1 MYMAAHE
8 LDVGDFGP
16 AAFGTIGGEVFVV
29 EGVAGGAREV
39 GGEYSR
45 GWRWGMDGGLEG
57 VDGLLLE
64 DVAGEEEEGSEC
76 EDCVR
81 LVRGDHLGGRGDRH
95 REKGGKRGGE
105 AYRYW
110 KRWQ

>member
-39 GGEYSR
+39 AGSTAGGGGG
-45 GWRWGMDGGLEG
+45 GWMAAW
-57 VDGLLLE
+57 
-64 DVAGEEEEGSEC
+64 
-76 EDCVR
+76 
-81 LVRGDHLGGRGDRH
+81 
-95 REKGGKRGGE
+95 REWTVCCWRM
-105 AYRYW
+105 
-110 KRWQ
+110 